1 MTAVSKDELCLLACE
16 AVSLES
22 GSASEG
28 NTCDLLTVLLHV
40 GHGVCVCMKVKVK
53 VKVKGSISEKQ

>member
-1 MTAVSKDELCLLACE
+1 MVAVSKDELCLLACE
-16 AVSLES
+16 AVSLEC

-28 NTCDLLTVLLHV
+28 DTCDLLTVLLHV

-53 VKVKGSISEKQ
+53 VKGSISVKQ